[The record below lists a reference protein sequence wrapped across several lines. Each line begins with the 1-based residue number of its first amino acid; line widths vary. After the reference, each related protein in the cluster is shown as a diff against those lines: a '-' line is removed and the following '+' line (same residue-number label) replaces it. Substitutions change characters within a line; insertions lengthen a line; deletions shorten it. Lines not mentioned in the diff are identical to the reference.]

1 MRSNAS
7 VRLASRPSMPMRAP
21 ASPPGPQRTRQRSVA
36 VDAAWWRTGE
46 ERARH
51 VAGSTGTR
59 AAPGGL
65 PKRVRGILHSTST
78 SPSSDSCSWSS
89 DGSSGCALTPS
100 ALPAIATAAMI
111 AMHAARVRRGT
122 QCRLTL
128 TLPASVPARLRSA
141 ARRRPP
147 RRECCIHCAVGT
159 WFAPIVQPGVPS
171 PA

>member
-89 DGSSGCALTPS
+89 EGSSGCARTPS
-100 ALPAIATAAMI
+100 ALPAITTAAMTAI
-111 AMHAARVRRGT
+111 CAARIRRGT
-122 QCRLTL
+122 ECRLTL
-128 TLPASVPARLRSA
+128 TAPACLRPA

-147 RRECCIHCAVGT
+147 RRECCIRCAVGA
-159 WFAPIVQPGVPS
+159 WFAQIVQPGVPS